1 MRTLTTELFDISIL
15 VYEVWNVIHQDMH
28 VRSNLDKLTFST
40 KLIIFIEFKLV
51 LHAYIVHTY
60 A

>member
-28 VRSNLDKLTFST
+28 VRSNLNKLTFST
-40 KLIIFIEFKLV
+40 KLIEFKLM